1 VGLLRRHRPGL
12 IMLLLLA
19 SRGESGRAFIILSFL
34 RLRHLDDLAQRE
46 WYGRPRVVPML
57 TFTSYHTATK
67 NWHRKPVPRTT
78 CGTEKQHYGDPL
90 GPYGRPMR
98 KVLWWS

>member
-1 VGLLRRHRPGL
+1 MGLLRRHRPGL

-46 WYGRPRVVPML
+46 W
-57 TFTSYHTATK
+57 
-67 NWHRKPVPRTT
+67 
-78 CGTEKQHYGDPL
+78 
-90 GPYGRPMR
+90 
-98 KVLWWS
+98 